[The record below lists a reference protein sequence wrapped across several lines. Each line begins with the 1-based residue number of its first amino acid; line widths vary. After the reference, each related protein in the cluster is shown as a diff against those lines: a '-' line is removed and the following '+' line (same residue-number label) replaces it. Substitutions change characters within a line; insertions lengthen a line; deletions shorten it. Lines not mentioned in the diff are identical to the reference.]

1 MCSSQPVHS
10 LLPVCPRC
18 VCWVDDWLAV
28 SAQPNSFVVKT
39 LRFSFTDDSC
49 QEQKASHWETFS
61 TRGEKKSHR
70 YPTVESWCKDNR
82 VIVVTI
88 CSPLWEQNIINKHW
102 CLSLSCTCIFY
113 IVFHYHFFI
122 LYLWFYLSFC
132 ISHFLFHLS
141 TYLLKGGF
149 PTLFLMVQ
157 DGSYQVPTNILKL
170 LPGLDRIRTAF
181 RENVV
186 QNTK

>member
-1 MCSSQPVHS
+1 MCSSQQVHS

-39 LRFSFTDDSC
+39 LRFSLTGDSC

-82 VIVVTI
+82 VTVVTI
-88 CSPLWEQNIINKHW
+88 CSPLWEQNIINKRW
-102 CLSLSCTCIFY
+102 SLSCTCIFY

-122 LYLWFYLSFC
+122 LYLLILFFYMYC
-132 ISHFLFHLS
+132 HFFIPFV
-141 TYLLKGGF
+141 Y
-149 PTLFLMVQ
+149 
-157 DGSYQVPTNILKL
+157 I
-170 LPGLDRIRTAF
+170 PGRAGTRFQQIF
-181 RENVV
+181 
-186 QNTK
+186 